1 MTNQFIM
8 SKRRRKEVLK
18 VKPVVNELEDRIKSF
33 NFRTWL
39 RKYWKALLVLTL
51 LVCIAYANSLGSDFV
66 SDDTRSIA
74 RNLELDKPGY
84 IFNQSKITIHSLFC
98 FFINKIVGRIPLFFR
113 LVNIS
118 FHLGVVLITFLL
130 FSLLTDSKVAF
141 FIACILA
148 VHPIQTESVSWISAA
163 PYVQYSFFFLLALL
177 TYILSVKNKKL
188 FLISI
193 ISFILSLQSHDMA
206 VVLPLIFFLFVIS
219 FGDIR
224 KNWKSLI
231 PFFVISII
239 LGLILVGRGMQR
251 IETFQTDFYQQ
262 PQILNPLI
270 QIPIAITSYLELIF
284 WPKGLTL
291 YHSEMSFS
299 QAEYILR
306 LIIFIIFLG
315 IIVYSFRRSRRV
327 FFGLSFFVI
336 TLLPTLTPLGITWIV
351 AERYV
356 YLGAIGIFMV
366 VALGIKRLG
375 EIRYL
380 KIAIRILFSLII
392 MALLTRT
399 VIRNIDWKNEDNL
412 WIATARTSPSS
423 PNTHN
428 NLGDVYS
435 RHGEWEKA
443 VYEFKKAIEI
453 KPGYAD
459 AYHNLAHTYYLL
471 GKLTE
476 AIESYQNAIH
486 FNPNLWQSY
495 QNLAGIYFELK
506 NINLAMEYLKKAIE
520 VNPANSQLRTNLGI
534 AYLML
539 DRKLEA
545 REEFEKSLQLDPNN
559 KRTRQLLYLL
569 P

>member
-1 MTNQFIM
+1 M
-8 SKRRRKEVLK
+8 SRRRHNKNIVQ
-18 VKPVVNELEDRIKSF
+18 VKPIVNELEDRIKSF
-33 NFRTWL
+33 SFRL
-39 RKYWKALLVLTL
+39 LFKKHWKVFVILTL
-51 LVCIAYANSLGSDFV
+51 LVCIAYANSLHSDFV
-66 SDDTRSIA
+66 SDDIRSILK
-74 RNLELDKPGY
+74 NDE
-84 IFNQSKITIHSLFC
+84 
-98 FFINKIVGRIPLFFR
+98 INKIGFIFDRRGISLHSTFCFIINKLVGKTPIFYR
-113 LVNIS
+113 LVNIC
-118 FHLGVVLITFLL
+118 FHLGAV
-130 FSLLTDSKVAF
+130 LLTYILFTILIDSKVAF
-141 FIACILA
+141 FIASILA
-148 VHPIQTESVSWISAA
+148 VHPIQIESVTWISGAG
-163 PYVQYSFFFLLALL
+163 YVEHGFFVLFVILA
-177 TYILSVKNKKL
+177 YMLSKKNKKL
-188 FLISI
+188 FFISI
-193 ISFILSLQSHDMA
+193 IGFIFSIFSSHLA
-206 VVLPLIFFLFVIS
+206 LVLPIILLLFVIS

-224 KNWKSLI
+224 RDWKSLI
-231 PFFVISII
+231 PFFVIITVVA
-239 LGLILVGRGMQR
+239 LIQLKGVSQR
-251 IETFQTDFYQQ
+251 VTTFQADYYHDTNL
-262 PQILNPLI
+262 LNPLL

-284 WPKGLTL
+284 WPVDLTL

-299 QAEYILR
+299 QTEYIFR
-306 LIIFIIFLG
+306 LIVFIIFLG

-327 FFGLSFFVI
+327 FFGLSFFLVS
-336 TLLPTLTPLGITWIV
+336 LSLTLTPFGITWIV

-356 YLGAIGIFMV
+356 YFGAIGIFLV
-366 VALGIKRLG
+366 FALWIKKLS
-375 EIRYL
+375 ETKKL
-380 KIAIRILFSLII
+380 NIAIRILFPLII
-392 MALLTRT
+392 ISLLTRT

-459 AYHNLAHTYYLL
+459 AYHNLAHTYYLM

-495 QNLAGIYFELK
+495 QNLAGIYFELE

-520 VNPANSQLRTNLGI
+520 VNPTNSQLRTNLGI

-559 KRTRQLLYLL
+559 KRTRQLLHLL

>member
-1 MTNQFIM
+1 
-8 SKRRRKEVLK
+8 K
-18 VKPVVNELEDRIKSF
+18 
-33 NFRTWL
+33 
-39 RKYWKALLVLTL
+39 
-51 LVCIAYANSLGSDFV
+51 
-66 SDDTRSIA
+66 
-74 RNLELDKPGY
+74 
-84 IFNQSKITIHSLFC
+84 
-98 FFINKIVGRIPLFFR
+98 
-113 LVNIS
+113 
-118 FHLGVVLITFLL
+118 
-130 FSLLTDSKVAF
+130 
-141 FIACILA
+141 
-148 VHPIQTESVSWISAA
+148 
-163 PYVQYSFFFLLALL
+163 
-177 TYILSVKNKKL
+177 
-188 FLISI
+188 
-193 ISFILSLQSHDMA
+193 
-206 VVLPLIFFLFVIS
+206 
-219 FGDIR
+219 
-224 KNWKSLI
+224 
-231 PFFVISII
+231 
-239 LGLILVGRGMQR
+239 
-251 IETFQTDFYQQ
+251 
-262 PQILNPLI
+262 
-270 QIPIAITSYLELIF
+270 
-284 WPKGLTL
+284 
-291 YHSEMSFS
+291 
-299 QAEYILR
+299 
-306 LIIFIIFLG
+306 
-315 IIVYSFRRSRRV
+315 RSRRI

-356 YLGAIGIFMV
+356 YLGAIGIFIV
-366 VALGIKRLG
+366 VVLGIKRLS

-435 RHGEWEKA
+435 RRGEWEKA

-459 AYHNLAHTYYLL
+459 AYHNLAHTYYLM

-506 NINLAMEYLKKAIE
+506 NINLAMEYFKKAIE
-520 VNPANSQLRTNLGI
+520 VNPTNSQLRTNLGI

-559 KRTRQLLYLL
+559 KRTRQLLHLL